1 MSGERQ
7 FGYRS
12 EDVGMG
18 GVAARLRQI
27 DEYRFAVTQ
36 FGGDALAVCWCDGAV
51 VDHAERIAVLAVGVG
66 EYA

>member
-1 MSGERQ
+1 MSCERQ
-7 FGYRS
+7 LGDRG
-12 EDVGMG
+12 EDVGTR
-18 GVAARLRQI
+18 GVSSRLRKI

-36 FGGDALAVCWCDGAV
+36 FGGDPLTVGRGDGAV